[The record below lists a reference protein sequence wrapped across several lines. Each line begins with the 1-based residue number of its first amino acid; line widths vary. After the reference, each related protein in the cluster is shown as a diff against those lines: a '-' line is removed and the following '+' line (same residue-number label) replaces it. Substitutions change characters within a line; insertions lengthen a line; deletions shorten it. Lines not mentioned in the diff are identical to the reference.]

1 MSVRIKP
8 SKSFKDYK
16 SKTKMFL
23 KLNSSENHFEAV
35 MDNQN
40 IAKWLYIVFSFLVIL
55 FASPFYFGI
64 IWYERFGHG
73 NKQTLMNKL
82 GSFFCMVII
91 AYIFVVIPGD
101 ICIALRSI
109 NPPWYCDL
117 QNLLKSVTLAVL
129 LLIFDSILLV
139 KFVLIF
145 YLKNPSITHDG
156 FWNLFVKIW
165 ITVFV
170 FISQLVHFFFPG
182 KKTLNYLMCIREVPS
197 SVDNLKYKTRWFTI
211 ALITFSIFLYTVI
224 YIKIKLFMKKVKT
237 TQAQSSS
244 QIMCFKKN
252 MFENKK
258 ALLTVITPII
268 AILLLLLLSM
278 QIEPLRMNIFPN
290 YYICWILQSAPLV
303 FISIYLAI
311 FYSGEGQMKKILIRK
326 TKELFQ
332 QYELTNDWLILSA

>member
-1 MSVRIKP
+1 
-8 SKSFKDYK
+8 
-16 SKTKMFL
+16 
-23 KLNSSENHFEAV
+23 

-40 IAKWLYIVFSFLVIL
+40 IAKWFNIVFSFLVII
-55 FASPFYFGI
+55 FATPFYFGI
-64 IWYERFGHG
+64 IWYERIGHG

-170 FISQLVHFFFPG
+170 FITQLVHFFFSWE
-182 KKTLNYLMCIREVPS
+182 KDLKLLNVY
-197 SVDNLKYKTRWFTI
+197 
-211 ALITFSIFLYTVI
+211 
-224 YIKIKLFMKKVKT
+224 
-237 TQAQSSS
+237 
-244 QIMCFKKN
+244 
-252 MFENKK
+252 
-258 ALLTVITPII
+258 
-268 AILLLLLLSM
+268 
-278 QIEPLRMNIFPN
+278 
-290 YYICWILQSAPLV
+290 
-303 FISIYLAI
+303 
-311 FYSGEGQMKKILIRK
+311 
-326 TKELFQ
+326 
-332 QYELTNDWLILSA
+332 